1 MNFWLVLARVLEC
14 RVRFLRPSRTKY
26 VVLTFLTVPFIAVQV
41 VLDAK
46 DMPSGNAVAFFFNS
60 LGGAVSISISENVLL
75 NALRTNIPIDA
86 PGVDASEIIKAG
98 ATHIREAVTAAQLPG
113 VLLAYMSSL
122 AQSFVIS
129 IAVGGIATICAC
141 FVEWKNVKG
150 KKVGPP
156 AA

>member
-1 MNFWLVLARVLEC
+1 MSFWLGLARALEC
-14 RVRFLRPSRTKY
+14 RVRVLRPSWPKHI
-26 VVLTFLTVPFIAVQV
+26 VLTFFTVPFIAVQV

-60 LGGAVSISISENVLL
+60 LGGALSISI
-75 NALRTNIPIDA
+75 AQNIFSNGLKSNLPIDA
-86 PGVDASEIIKAG
+86 PGVDPTLVINAG
-98 ATHIREAVTAAQLPG
+98 ATHIRETVTAAQLPG
-113 VLLAYMSSL
+113 VLLAYMSAL

-129 IAVGGIATICAC
+129 IAVGGIATIFAC

-150 KKVGPP
+150 KKIGPP